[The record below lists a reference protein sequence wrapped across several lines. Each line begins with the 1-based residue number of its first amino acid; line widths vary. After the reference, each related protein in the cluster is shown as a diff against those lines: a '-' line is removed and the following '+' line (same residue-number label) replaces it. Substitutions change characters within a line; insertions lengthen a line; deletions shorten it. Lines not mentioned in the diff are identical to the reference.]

1 LSDPFENVFRGDDR
15 TDYLHRQTGLIP
27 GNEEHL
33 EPDIPLKHQSPEHR
47 QKPLNF
53 ITGGRSITISS
64 NSRQM
69 ANQMDRQYAESI
81 NGVLLMPLNK
91 SVIAELVTRVTFIIL
106 WGCQLNFYAVPRV
119 LRALPAVSVS
129 AATLFAD

>member
-1 LSDPFENVFRGDDR
+1 
-15 TDYLHRQTGLIP
+15 
-27 GNEEHL
+27 
-33 EPDIPLKHQSPEHR
+33 
-47 QKPLNF
+47 
-53 ITGGRSITISS
+53 
-64 NSRQM
+64 M

-91 SVIAELVTRVTFIIL
+91 SVIAELVTRVTFTIL